1 MKSYRIILLLCVL
14 LGARLLIMA
23 TTPVFEPSE
32 ARYAAISANM
42 ARTGNWFVPSFT
54 YEGAYQRFA
63 GKPPLV
69 FQAAAACCRV
79 FGVNEFAV
87 RLISFLSFLLL
98 LVIVYYAV
106 SISAS
111 RSAALLATGLCA
123 TSVALYAT
131 VGFCMI
137 DSLLT
142 CCVAGALLLYWRL
155 VNMEG
160 QSPKHF
166 TSLTICA
173 LLGVGMLAK
182 GPVTLALFGLPVL
195 SDAIINRR
203 RKPLLSVNWFWGAVF
218 FLLITVPYFWVVET
232 NQPGFLRYFFIN
244 ENLMRFL
251 VRDYGDKYGAG
262 RETFRGMAAIWALVV
277 TLPWS
282 LFVVFRRPSDWRRAR
297 PFASFLLLSV
307 IVITLFWCMTSRVP
321 ISYLLP
327 VVPLF
332 AAYLSTEG
340 GNLGIS
346 RHALLRF
353 MPWAVA
359 AAVLVLSAVIAAVW
373 ICNPKKMPGRAAGPK
388 VSNHYFSYEFYH
400 APWGKG
406 APKR

>member
-1 MKSYRIILLLCVL
+1 
-14 LGARLLIMA
+14 
-23 TTPVFEPSE
+23 
-32 ARYAAISANM
+32 
-42 ARTGNWFVPSFT
+42 
-54 YEGAYQRFA
+54 
-63 GKPPLV
+63 
-69 FQAAAACCRV
+69 
-79 FGVNEFAV
+79 
-87 RLISFLSFLLL
+87 
-98 LVIVYYAV
+98 
-106 SISAS
+106 
-111 RSAALLATGLCA
+111 
-123 TSVALYAT
+123 
-131 VGFCMI
+131 
-137 DSLLT
+137 
-142 CCVAGALLLYWRL
+142 
-155 VNMEG
+155 
-160 QSPKHF
+160 
-166 TSLTICA
+166 
-173 LLGVGMLAK
+173 MLAK

-251 VRDYGDKYGAG
+251 VRDYGDQYGAG
-262 RETFRGMAAIWALVV
+262 RETFRGMAVIWALVV

-307 IVITLFWCMTSRVP
+307 IVITLFWCLTSRVP
-321 ISYLLP
+321 IAYLLP

-332 AAYLSTEG
+332 AAYLSTEC

-346 RHALLRF
+346 RPALLRF

-359 AAVLVLSAVIAAVW
+359 AAVLVLSAVIATVW
-373 ICNPKKMPGRAAGPK
+373 IYNPKKMPGRAAGPK

>member
-1 MKSYRIILLLCVL
+1 MRSHRIILSLSVL
-14 LGARLLIMA
+14 LGIRILIMA

-54 YEGAYQRFA
+54 YEGTYQRFA

-79 FGVNEFAV
+79 LGVNELAV
-87 RLISFLSFLLL
+87 RLVPFLSFLLL

-106 SISAS
+106 SVGAS
-111 RSAALLATGLCA
+111 RRGALLATGLCA

-131 VGFCMI
+131 VGFCMT
-137 DSLLT
+137 DSSLV

-155 VNMEG
+155 EGMEG
-160 QSPKHF
+160 RKPRLF
-166 TSLTICA
+166 TSLAICA
-173 LLGVGMLAK
+173 LLGAGMLVK
-182 GPVTLALFGLPVL
+182 GPVALALFGLPVL
-195 SDAIINRR
+195 SDAVINRR
-203 RKPLLSVNWFWGAVF
+203 WKPLLSADWIWGAVL
-218 FLLITVPYFWVVET
+218 FLFITVPYFWAVET
-232 NQPGFLRYFFIN
+232 HQPGFLRYFFIN
-244 ENLMRFL
+244 ENVMRFL

-282 LFVVFRRPSDWRRAR
+282 LFVIFRRPSDWRRAR
-297 PFASFLLLSV
+297 PFGSFLILSV
-307 IVITLFWCMTSRVP
+307 IVITLFWCLTSRVP
-321 ISYLLP
+321 IAYLMP

-340 GNLGIS
+340 VKLGIS
-346 RHALLRF
+346 RHALSRF

-373 ICNPKKMPGRAAGPK
+373 ICNPAKMPGRAAGPK
-388 VSNHYFSYEFYH
+388 VSDHCFSYEFYH

>member
-1 MKSYRIILLLCVL
+1 MSYRIILLLCVL

-54 YEGAYQRFA
+54 YEAAYQRFA

-69 FQAAAACCRV
+69 FQAAAACCWV

-87 RLISFLSFLLL
+87 RIIPFLSFLLL

-106 SISAS
+106 SIGAS
-111 RSAALLATGLCA
+111 RMATLLATGLCA

-131 VGFCMI
+131 AGFCMI
-137 DSLLT
+137 DSSLT

-155 VNMEG
+155 VDMEG
-160 QSPKHF
+160 QSPRLF
-166 TSLTICA
+166 TCLTICA

-218 FLLITVPYFWVVET
+218 FLLITVPYFWAVET

-262 RETFRGMAAIWALVV
+262 RETFRGMAAIWMKSWKLSMAMKPVRAEPILRM
-277 TLPWS
+277 PWIKRFPKCS
-282 LFVVFRRPSDWRRAR
+282 
-297 PFASFLLLSV
+297 LLL
-307 IVITLFWCMTSRVP
+307 
-321 ISYLLP
+321 LP
-327 VVPLF
+327 
-332 AAYLSTEG
+332 ARK
-340 GNLGIS
+340 N
-346 RHALLRF
+346 
-353 MPWAVA
+353 
-359 AAVLVLSAVIAAVW
+359 
-373 ICNPKKMPGRAAGPK
+373 
-388 VSNHYFSYEFYH
+388 
-400 APWGKG
+400 
-406 APKR
+406 